1 MLQINKFH
9 INTRAIQLIA
19 CLGGGSLLMALF
31 CTFSPIKLPIFFA
44 SIPLFVAYLSF
55 GEVIG
60 LSSTML
66 ASVGIALFVPIQASS
81 EIILNIFA
89 PAAVLGHFS
98 IKSITKGRKT
108 WWYPES
114 FLLRNFMLL
123 SLFSVVALSMTF
135 CTEQTMTEASQAAM
149 DLLLSN
155 GKGNNDINAIAIK
168 QYLAFFVKYS
178 VGISVIMKMMFSLL
192 NFQLGHLISKRLKK
206 NIRPEFDFSNI
217 RIGNMMILLPLV
229 SLTLS
234 YIFPRIEF
242 ILCGIFVVSL
252 FAPIISGLSLI
263 HCFYTRKHKRRIL
276 IAYYLALFMMPIP
289 MLFGTALLGIV
300 DGLYPIRQRIKG

>member
-1 MLQINKFH
+1 
-9 INTRAIQLIA
+9 
-19 CLGGGSLLMALF
+19 MALF
-31 CTFSPIKLPIFFA
+31 CTFSPVKLPIFFA

-55 GEVIG
+55 GAFIG

-123 SLFSVVALSMTF
+123 SIFSVVVLSMTF
-135 CTEQTMTEASQAAM
+135 CNEQAMTEASQTAV

-155 GKGNNDINAIAIK
+155 SKGSNDINAIAIK

-206 NIRPEFDFSNI
+206 NIRLEFDFSNI
-217 RIGNMMILLPLV
+217 RIGNLMILLPLV

-234 YIFPRIEF
+234 YIIPQMSF
-242 ILCGIFVVSL
+242 ILCGLFVVSL
-252 FAPIISGLSLI
+252 FAPIISGLSLL
-263 HCFYTRKHKRRIL
+263 HYFYMQKHKRRIL

-289 MLFGTALLGIV
+289 MLFGTALIGII
-300 DGLYPIRQRIKG
+300 DGLYPIRQKLKS

>member
-89 PAAVLGHFS
+89 PAAVLGHFRLRALQ
-98 IKSITKGRKT
+98 KGAKHGGI
-108 WWYPES
+108 
-114 FLLRNFMLL
+114 L
-123 SLFSVVALSMTF
+123 SPF
-135 CTEQTMTEASQAAM
+135 CCE
-149 DLLLSN
+149 
-155 GKGNNDINAIAIK
+155 
-168 QYLAFFVKYS
+168 
-178 VGISVIMKMMFSLL
+178 
-192 NFQLGHLISKRLKK
+192 
-206 NIRPEFDFSNI
+206 
-217 RIGNMMILLPLV
+217 
-229 SLTLS
+229 
-234 YIFPRIEF
+234 
-242 ILCGIFVVSL
+242 ILCCCL
-252 FAPIISGLSLI
+252 
-263 HCFYTRKHKRRIL
+263 CF
-276 IAYYLALFMMPIP
+276 
-289 MLFGTALLGIV
+289 
-300 DGLYPIRQRIKG
+300 Q